1 MNRRF
6 EMARHAYTTVPFYRE
21 LAEKEPQILMW
32 IESGQWEKLPLVE
45 KNQIVLQQDKFI
57 SDDYLGELVMG
68 RLNRTHTSG
77 STGTYLDVYW
87 SKTDM
92 SAALLPLW
100 MERFR
105 QAGVRTNDKV
115 CLFNTTLQE
124 DYQINGNKMLIS
136 KQKLNRE
143 KLIRIYQKME
153 EFNPSWLLVHPG
165 IAQMILQMVKE
176 EHLPILPNVKYIEL
190 TGEMVPAGLKQSL
203 EKVFSCQVRSHY
215 GTMEVGTI
223 EYQET
228 YQLFNQSTYVEII
241 DKNGQLVN
249 DGEYGEVYV
258 TSLHN
263 HAMPFV
269 RYGIGDVGRI
279 VMRDIT
285 KTRLELKH
293 ARKND
298 LLMMPDGSSKL
309 PDVLLGPVEQ
319 INQCM
324 ERMIYQFQVF
334 QQTRDS
340 LLINVVLDNDM
351 EGGEFEKLYQKLFE
365 EEWKEEF
372 KWKFQ
377 YSNEV
382 QVNQETGKSG
392 WFFSRV

>member
-1 MNRRF
+1 
-6 EMARHAYTTVPFYRE
+6 
-21 LAEKEPQILMW
+21 
-32 IESGQWEKLPLVE
+32 
-45 KNQIVLQQDKFI
+45 
-57 SDDYLGELVMG
+57 
-68 RLNRTHTSG
+68 
-77 STGTYLDVYW
+77 
-87 SKTDM
+87 
-92 SAALLPLW
+92 
-100 MERFR
+100 
-105 QAGVRTNDKV
+105 
-115 CLFNTTLQE
+115 
-124 DYQINGNKMLIS
+124 
-136 KQKLNRE
+136 
-143 KLIRIYQKME
+143 
-153 EFNPSWLLVHPG
+153 
-165 IAQMILQMVKE
+165 
-176 EHLPILPNVKYIEL
+176 
-190 TGEMVPAGLKQSL
+190 
-203 EKVFSCQVRSHY
+203 
-215 GTMEVGTI
+215 MEVGTI
-223 EYQET
+223 GYEYQET

-334 QQTRDS
+334 QQTTDS

-392 WFFSRV
+392 WFFSQV

>member
-32 IESGQWEKLPLVE
+32 IESGQWEKLPLVK

-176 EHLPILPNVKYIEL
+176 EQLPILPNLKYIEL
-190 TGEMVPAGLKQSL
+190 TGEMVTAGLKQSL

-215 GTMEVGTI
+215 GTMEVSTI
-223 EYQET
+223 GYEYQET

-241 DKNGQLVN
+241 DNNGQLVN
-249 DGEYGEVYV
+249 DGEVYV

-285 KTRLELKH
+285 KTKLELKH

-377 YSNEV
+377 YSKEV

-392 WFFSRV
+392 WFFSQV